1 MLSRVHSA
9 AIDGAE
15 ARILD
20 VEADV
25 SPGLPSFAIVGLPD
39 PAVRESRERVRS
51 AVRNCGFDFPPR
63 AVTVNL
69 APADWKKEGS
79 ALDLAV
85 ATALLSTSGIFPSDG
100 RRRVLVGELALDGT
114 LRPVRG
120 ALAIAA
126 AAAEQSFDEIL
137 VPAENAR
144 EASVVG
150 KIAVIGVSSLP
161 LAVAHLRGDEPIEPQ
176 PMDDSEFTPSS
187 FPDDF
192 RDVAGQSI
200 AKRALEIAAAGGH
213 NILLF
218 GPPGAGKTMLAR
230 RLTSILPP
238 WTREEAV
245 EATRIHSLAGTLPPG
260 RGLLPERPFRAPHHT
275 ISFAGMT
282 GGGSHPRP
290 GEISL
295 AHRGVLFLDELPE
308 FHRDTLEAIRQP
320 LEERRIHIARA
331 AGTTAFPA
339 HFLLVAAMNPCPCGY
354 LGDPRRPCR
363 CTNSTIARY
372 RGKISGPLLDR
383 IDLHVRV
390 PAVPFRDLTGLHAA
404 ESSAAIR
411 ERVVE
416 ARARASRRDPGAPV
430 ASNAEIPAS
439 RLRRLARPTEE
450 AVAVFELA
458 ARKMGLSARAIHRAL
473 KVALTIADLTGKTEV
488 DAAHAAEAVGYRALD
503 RALPEGQIPG

>member
-9 AIDGAE
+9 AIDGAD

-25 SPGLPSFAIVGLPD
+25 SPGLPSFSIVGLPD
-39 PAVRESRERVRS
+39 AAVRESRDRVRS

-69 APADWKKEGS
+69 APADWRKEGS

-100 RRRVLVGELALDGT
+100 KRRVLVGELALDGT

-126 AAAEQSFDEIL
+126 AAAEEKFEELL
-137 VPAENAR
+137 VPVENAK
-144 EASVVG
+144 EAALVQS
-150 KIAVIGVSSLP
+150 ISVIGVSSLP
-161 LAVAHLRGDEPIEPQ
+161 IAVAHLRGEEPIAPEPS
-176 PMDDSEFTPSS
+176 DDSRLTAGTSS
-187 FPDDF
+187 EDF
-192 RDVAGQSI
+192 RDVAGQSV

-238 WTREEAV
+238 WTREEAI
-245 EATRIHSLAGTLPPG
+245 EATRIHSLAGTLPHG
-260 RGLLPERPFRAPHHT
+260 RGLLEERPFRAPHHT
-275 ISFAGMT
+275 ISFAGMA
-282 GGGSHPRP
+282 GGGQHPRP

-308 FHRDTLEAIRQP
+308 FHRDALEVIRQP
-320 LEERRIHIARA
+320 LEEKRVTIARA
-331 AGTTAFPA
+331 NGTTSFPA
-339 HFLLVAAMNPCPCGY
+339 QFLLVAAMNPCPCGY
-354 LGDPRRPCR
+354 LGDPRRACVCAEFAIR
-363 CTNSTIARY
+363 RY
-372 RGKISGPLLDR
+372 RWRVSGPLLDR

-390 PAVPFRDLTGLHAA
+390 PAVPFRDLAGNPAA

-411 ERVVE
+411 ARVVA
-416 ARARASRRDPGAPV
+416 ARQVAMKRGARTGISC
-430 ASNAEIPAS
+430 NAEIPPS
-439 RLRRLARPTEE
+439 QVRRFARPTEE
-450 AVAVFELA
+450 AVAIFELA
-458 ARKMGLSARAIHRAL
+458 ARKMGLSARGIHRAL
-473 KVALTIADLTGKTEV
+473 KVSLTIADLSASQQVE
-488 DAAHAAEAVGYRALD
+488 ASHAAEAIGYRGLD
-503 RALPEGQIPG
+503 RIVADA